1 MLILAQNPPAV
12 NPFFAKNCRN
22 TDFFLCRRFY
32 WKAADFIRQ
41 ILPLFPL
48 IPGGIRIIMRE
59 NFQIARNVPMR
70 YDRVYNFSAGPAMM
84 PESVLEEIAAE
95 VLNYH
100 GSGMSVMEMSHRS
113 PVFQEILSQSEADL
127 RTLMHI
133 PDNYKVLF
141 VQGGGTVQF
150 AMVPMNLM
158 KNGVACYVET
168 GAWSKKAIAE
178 AKRYGEVKIVASS
191 ADKNFSYLPDCSDL
205 DIPDNA
211 DYVYICENET
221 INGTAYHTL
230 PNTKGKVLVADQS
243 SLFLS
248 RPCDVSKY
256 GLIWAGVQKNVGP
269 AGMSIVII
277 REDLIR
283 EDLPEFVPT
292 YLRYKTHADADS
304 LYNTPNCW
312 SIYCCGKVFQYLL
325 ANGGLE
331 AMAQRNEEKAAVLYG
346 FLDRSQFFTAAVRKE
361 DRSLMNVPFFSPSKE
376 QDAEVAASAKAAGF
390 DNLKGHKSVGG
401 LRASIYNAMPKEGV
415 EALVDFLKKYEA
427 EHT

>member
-1 MLILAQNPPAV
+1 M
-12 NPFFAKNCRN
+12 K
-22 TDFFLCRRFY
+22 
-32 WKAADFIRQ
+32 
-41 ILPLFPL
+41 
-48 IPGGIRIIMRE
+48 
-59 NFQIARNVPMR
+59 

-84 PESVLEEIAAE
+84 PEPVLEEIAAE
-95 VLNYH
+95 VLNYR

-113 PVFQEILSQSEADL
+113 KVFQDILAQAEADL
-127 RTLMHI
+127 RELMHI
-133 PDNYKVLF
+133 PEKYKVLF

-158 KNGVACYVET
+158 KKGVACYVET

-191 ADKNFSYLPDCSDL
+191 ADKNFSYIPNCSDL

-221 INGTAYHTL
+221 IHGTTWHNL
-230 PNTKGKVLVADQS
+230 PNTKGKILVADQS
-243 SLFLS
+243 SMFLS

-269 AGMSIVII
+269 AGMAIVII

-283 EDLPEFVPT
+283 EDVPEFVPT

-312 SIYCCGKVFQYLL
+312 AIYCCGKVFKYLL
-325 ANGGLE
+325 DNGGLE
-331 AMAQRNEEKAAVLYG
+331 AMAQRNAEKAAILYD
-346 FLDRSQFFTAAVRKE
+346 FLDQSKFFTGAVRKE
-361 DRSLMNVPFFSPSKE
+361 DRSYMNVPFVSPSKE
-376 QDAEVAASAKAAGF
+376 QDAEVVAATKAAGF

-415 EALVDFLKKYEA
+415 EALVEFLKKYEA
-427 EHT
+427 EHA

>member
-1 MLILAQNPPAV
+1 M
-12 NPFFAKNCRN
+12 K
-22 TDFFLCRRFY
+22 
-32 WKAADFIRQ
+32 
-41 ILPLFPL
+41 
-48 IPGGIRIIMRE
+48 
-59 NFQIARNVPMR
+59 

-84 PESVLEEIAAE
+84 PEPVLEEIAAE
-95 VLNYH
+95 VLNYR

-113 PVFQEILSQSEADL
+113 KVFQDILAQAESDL
-127 RTLMHI
+127 RELMHI
-133 PDNYKVLF
+133 PENYKVLF

-150 AMVPMNLM
+150 DMVPMNLM

-178 AKRYGEVKIVASS
+178 AKRYGEVQIVASS
-191 ADKNFSYLPDCSDL
+191 ADKNFSYIPDCSDL

-221 INGTAYHTL
+221 IHGTTWHHL
-230 PNTKGKVLVADQS
+230 PNTKGKILVADQS
-243 SLFLS
+243 SMFLS

-269 AGMSIVII
+269 AGMAIVII

-283 EDLPEFVPT
+283 EDVPEFVPT

-312 SIYCCGKVFQYLL
+312 AIYCCGKVFKYLL
-325 ANGGLE
+325 DNGGLE
-331 AMAQRNEEKAAVLYG
+331 AMAQRNAEKAAILYD
-346 FLDRSQFFTAAVRKE
+346 FLDQSKFFTGAVRKE
-361 DRSLMNVPFFSPSKE
+361 DRSYMNVPFVSPSKE
-376 QDAEVAASAKAAGF
+376 QDAEVVAATKAAGF

-415 EALVDFLKKYEA
+415 EALVAFLKKYEA
-427 EHT
+427 EHA

>member
-1 MLILAQNPPAV
+1 
-12 NPFFAKNCRN
+12 
-22 TDFFLCRRFY
+22 
-32 WKAADFIRQ
+32 
-41 ILPLFPL
+41 
-48 IPGGIRIIMRE
+48 
-59 NFQIARNVPMR
+59 MR

-113 PVFQEILSQSEADL
+113 PVFQEILSQAEADL

-133 PDNYKVLF
+133 SDNYKVLF
-141 VQGGGTVQF
+141 IQGGGTVQF

-221 INGTAYHTL
+221 INGTTWNKL
-230 PNTKGKVLVADQS
+230 PNTKGHVLVSDQS
-243 SLFLS
+243 SMFLS
-248 RPCDVSKY
+248 KPCNVSDY
-256 GLIWAGVQKNVGP
+256 GMIYAGVQKNVGP
-269 AGMSIVII
+269 AGMVVVII

-283 EDLPEFVPT
+283 EDIDPKMPV
-292 YLRYKTHADADS
+292 YMSYKTHADNGS
-304 LYNTPNCW
+304 MYNTPNCW
-312 SIYCCGKVFQYLL
+312 AIYCCGKVFKYLKSI
-325 ANGGLE
+325 GGLE
-331 AMAQRNEEKAAVLYG
+331 EMHKRNIAKAKVIYD
-346 FLDRSQFFTAAVRKE
+346 FLDSSKMFKGTVEPEF
-361 DRSLMNVPFFSPSKE
+361 RSLMNIPFVTESAE
-376 QDAEVAASAKAAGF
+376 LDAEVVAATKAAGY

-401 LRASIYNAMPKEGV
+401 LRASVYNAMPIEGAQ
-415 EALVDFLKKYEA
+415 ALVEFLKKFEA
-427 EHT
+427 EHTK

>member
-1 MLILAQNPPAV
+1 V
-12 NPFFAKNCRN
+12 K
-22 TDFFLCRRFY
+22 
-32 WKAADFIRQ
+32 
-41 ILPLFPL
+41 
-48 IPGGIRIIMRE
+48 
-59 NFQIARNVPMR
+59 

-84 PESVLEEIAAE
+84 PEPVLEEIAAE

-113 PVFQEILSQSEADL
+113 KVFQDILAEAEADL
-127 RTLMHI
+127 RTLMNI
-133 PDNYKVLF
+133 PENYKILF

-178 AKRYGEVKIVASS
+178 AKRYGEVKVVASS
-191 ADKNFSYLPDCSDL
+191 ADKNFSYIPDCSDL

-221 INGTAYHTL
+221 IHGTTWHHL
-230 PNTKGKVLVADQS
+230 PDTKGKILVADQS
-243 SLFLS
+243 SMFLS

-269 AGMSIVII
+269 AGMAIVII

-283 EDLPEFVPT
+283 DDVPEFVPT

-312 SIYCCGKVFQYLL
+312 AIYCCGKVFKYLL

-331 AMAQRNEEKAAVLYG
+331 AMAKRNAEKAAILYD
-346 FLDRSQFFTAAVRKE
+346 FLDQSKFFTGAVRKE
-361 DRSLMNVPFFSPSKE
+361 DRSYMNVPFVSPSKE
-376 QDAEVAASAKAAGF
+376 QDAEVVAATKAAGF

-415 EALVDFLKKYEA
+415 EALVEFLKQYEA
-427 EHT
+427 QHA

>member
-1 MLILAQNPPAV
+1 MKYGRT
-12 NPFFAKNCRN
+12 F
-22 TDFFLCRRFY
+22 
-32 WKAADFIRQ
+32 
-41 ILPLFPL
+41 
-48 IPGGIRIIMRE
+48 
-59 NFQIARNVPMR
+59 
-70 YDRVYNFSAGPAMM
+70 NFSAGPAMM
-84 PESVLEEIAAE
+84 PEPVLEEIAAE

-113 PVFQEILSQSEADL
+113 KVFQDILAEAEADL
-127 RTLMHI
+127 RTLMNI
-133 PDNYKVLF
+133 PENYKILF

-178 AKRYGEVKIVASS
+178 AKRYGEVKVVASS
-191 ADKNFSYLPDCSDL
+191 ADKNFSYIPDCSDL

-221 INGTAYHTL
+221 IHGTTWHHL
-230 PNTKGKVLVADQS
+230 PDTRGKILVADQS
-243 SLFLS
+243 SMFLS

-269 AGMSIVII
+269 AGMAIVII

-283 EDLPEFVPT
+283 DDVPEFVPT

-312 SIYCCGKVFQYLL
+312 AIYCCGKVFKYLL

-331 AMAQRNEEKAAVLYG
+331 AMAKRNAEKAAILYD
-346 FLDRSQFFTAAVRKE
+346 FLDQSKFFTGAVRKE
-361 DRSLMNVPFFSPSKE
+361 DRSYMNVPFVSPSKE
-376 QDAEVAASAKAAGF
+376 QDAEVVAATKAAGF

-415 EALVDFLKKYEA
+415 EALVEFLKQYEA
-427 EHT
+427 QHA